1 MSTAARRVRLEAREG
16 RVTGQTAGLAPGNAQ
31 ANLVILPRDHAD
43 DFRAFCERNPRPC
56 PLLEQLDAGAYETSV
71 VADGADVRTDL
82 PRYRVW
88 RDGSLHSE
96 CDDVV
101 DLWRDDLVTFLIG
114 CSFSFEEALLQAR
127 YRRDIAE
134 ISHPPMARAHAHG
147 PRTQAGLTTVISDF
161 FWMEIGLS

>member
-1 MSTAARRVRLEAREG
+1 MASQSAAQSVRPAESRSVGAVGSALGSFCPGAPKLGRMSTAARRVRLEAREG
-16 RVTGQTAGLAPGNAQ
+16 RVTGQTAGLAPGHAQ

-71 VADGADVRTDL
+71 VADGADVRRDL

-88 RDGSLHSE
+88 RDGSLHCE

-127 YRRDIAE
+127 YR
-134 ISHPPMARAHAHG
+134 
-147 PRTQAGLTTVISDF
+147 
-161 FWMEIGLS
+161 